1 MLTAAETQRRRHDA
15 LSLCVALRRH
25 KIRCVCSFRAA
36 WRGGDSGGG
45 GRSEVCD
52 FRSHNTELDSLT

>member
-36 WRGGDSGGG
+36 WRGGIQVVVG
-45 GRSEVCD
+45 EVKCVTLEVTT
-52 FRSHNTELDSLT
+52 RSLTP